1 MATWGSNVNHEMVFE
16 IIFSSSW
23 YWGGSSRPQR
33 PQPGCSHRAELEA
46 SFSAFLSALRGEQ
59 AATRGLGK
67 SGSLYGHRAPRDS
80 LREKGLV
87 WSGDVFM
94 IIRDVMGSNSK
105 ENCIK

>member
-1 MATWGSNVNHEMVFE
+1 MATWGLNVNHEMVFE
-16 IIFSSSW
+16 IIFSSNW
-23 YWGGSSRPQR
+23 CWGGSSSAAASPAWLFAPSRA
-33 PQPGCSHRAELEA
+33 GTSCST
-46 SFSAFLSALRGEQ
+46 SLSALRGEQ
-59 AATRGLGK
+59 AEAGGLGK

-80 LREKGLV
+80 LRKEGLV